1 MPRRPIDATEL
12 IIGRPMRF
20 NAYDARGNLLLC
32 LGQVIGSAAQREM
45 LLQHGLFYGSEE
57 ECRGPLP
64 PLLAVPAPSPLA
76 RLLRAR
82 RQLQALLTDPAPAD
96 FPTALAG
103 IAEHVREAC
112 RVNPDL
118 ALASIMLCTG
128 GQHSCRHAVNV
139 AIACQLT
146 GTALALDAA
155 ELAAT
160 VSAALTMNIGMSDL
174 HDELLACEGPLSDA
188 QHAAV
193 RAHCE
198 DGVARLRELGIA
210 CTTWLDAVR
219 DHHERA
225 DGSGYP
231 VGKRNEE
238 VGRPARLLALAD
250 IYCARISGRSY
261 RSRLQ
266 PTQALRWLFL
276 NEGAALDENMARVFI
291 KTLGIYP
298 PGAGVRLRNG
308 SLAVVIQRRPAG
320 HQPVV
325 ASLTTHDGLRLRS
338 PIRRPGDVEAHAI
351 AEVVDL
357 PAQGI
362 EVSMEALWGIDAED

>member
-1 MPRRPIDATEL
+1 MPRRPIDAAEL
-12 IIGRPMRF
+12 AIGQPMRF

-32 LGQVIGSAAQREM
+32 LGQVIGSEAQREM

-64 PLLAVPAPSPLA
+64 PLVSVPAPSPLA
-76 RLLRAR
+76 RLLGAR
-82 RQLQALLTDPAPAD
+82 RQLQALLAEPAPAD
-96 FPTALAG
+96 FPAALAG
-103 IAEHVREAC
+103 IAAQVREAC
-112 RVNPDL
+112 RSNPDL
-118 ALASIMLCTG
+118 ALASILLCHKG
-128 GQHSCRHAVNV
+128 SHSNRHAVNA
-139 AIACQLT
+139 AIVCQLT

-160 VSAALTMNIGMSDL
+160 VAAALTMNIGMSAL
-174 HDELLACEGPLSDA
+174 HEALLACEGPLSDA

-193 RAHCE
+193 HTHCQL
-198 DGVARLRELGIA
+198 GVARLRELGVDCPI
-210 CTTWLDAVR
+210 WLDAVR

-231 VGKRNEE
+231 AGKRNEE
-238 VGRPARLLALAD
+238 IGRPARLLALAD
-250 IYCARISGRSY
+250 VYCARISGRGY
-261 RSRLQ
+261 RPPLQ

-276 NEGAALDENMARVFI
+276 NEGAALDENLAQVFI

-298 PGAGVRLRNG
+298 PGSGVRLRNG
-308 SLAVVIQRRPAG
+308 SLAVVVQRRPAG
-320 HQPVV
+320 HQPIV

-338 PIRRPGDVEAHAI
+338 PIRRRGDVETHAI

-357 PAQGI
+357 PALGI
-362 EVSMEALWGIDAED
+362 EVGMEALWGSDAAD